1 MDEKIIKYAYRL
13 KKVLDEHEEVI
24 KLNEIEVLLNENA
37 EVKALQSA
45 VLDALEKLSEANEYS
60 YLVAEQKA
68 ARKVLHLAKLK
79 RDENPL
85 IQKYLKQYQKV
96 KKLYD
101 QINQEIFDP
110 FCESDGVTCR
120 VK

>member
-1 MDEKIIKYAYRL
+1 MDEKLIKYAYRL
-13 KKVLDEHEEVI
+13 KEVLDEHEEVV
-24 KLNEIEVLLNENA
+24 KLNEIEAVLNQNK
-37 EVKALQSA
+37 EVKALQNA
-45 VLDALEKLSEANEYS
+45 VLDALEKLSDANEYS

-68 ARKVLHLAKLK
+68 ARKAVHLAKLK

-85 IQKYLKQYQKV
+85 IKKYLKQYQKV

-101 QINQEIFDP
+101 QINQAIFDP